1 MTKNDFK
8 ERMISNMMNGF
19 LCGVVGAKS
28 VIQTKDMFSSNI
40 FEEARKDSS
49 IEFEEMAIQ
58 KLEAELEKLKQK
70 TGE

>member
-19 LCGVVGAKS
+19 LCGLVGAKP
-28 VIQTKDMFSSNI
+28 VIQTKDMFSDNI
-40 FEEARKDSS
+40 FEEARKDRS